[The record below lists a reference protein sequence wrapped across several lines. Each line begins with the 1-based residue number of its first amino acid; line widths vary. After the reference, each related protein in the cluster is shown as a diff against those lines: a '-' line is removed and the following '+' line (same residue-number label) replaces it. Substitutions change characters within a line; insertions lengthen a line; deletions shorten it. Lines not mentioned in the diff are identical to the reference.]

1 MATNDEKKL
10 SVKIIPPHEYLPY
23 IFVLLAL
30 ALIVFLGVVA
40 AKVFK
45 ESQYIGRS
53 VEFQN
58 TITVSGQGKVL
69 AKPDIGQ
76 VDLSVL
82 AEAKTVADAVSENNQ
97 KMNKIVQAMKK
108 AGISEDDLKTTVY
121 NINPKYQ
128 HTSGKSSITG
138 YEVLQTLAVK
148 IRDLDKS
155 SEILDAAATAGANQI
170 GSLSF
175 TIDDPDKVK
184 EEATAKA
191 IANAKEKA
199 GTMAQSLGINL
210 GRLVGF
216 NESDASDS
224 SSLYYEGLGGGG
236 LTKSAPVSDV
246 QVGQNEVAVDVSLTY
261 EVK

>member
-10 SVKIIPPHEYLPY
+10 SVRIIPPHEYIPY
-23 IFVLLAL
+23 MFILLVL

-45 ESQYIGRS
+45 ESQYIGKS

-58 TITVSGQGKVL
+58 TITVSGQGKIL
-69 AKPDIGQ
+69 AKPDIGR
-76 VDLSVL
+76 VDLSAL
-82 AEAKTVADAVSENNQ
+82 TESKTVADAVSENNQ
-97 KMNKIVQAMKK
+97 NMNKVVRAMKK
-108 AGISEDDLKTTVY
+108 AGISENDLKTAVY

-128 HTSGKSSITG
+128 YTSGKSSIIG
-138 YEVLQTLAVK
+138 YEVVQTLAVK
-148 IRDLDKS
+148 IRELDKS

-175 TIDDPDKVK
+175 TIDDPEKIK
-184 EEATAKA
+184 EEATQKA

-199 GTMAQSLGINL
+199 GTMAQSLGIKL
-210 GRLVGF
+210 GRIIGF
-216 NESDASDS
+216 DENSEPTL
-224 SSLYYEGLGGGG
+224 SSLYYGLGGRG
-236 LTKSAPVSDV
+236 SAAESALAPEV
-246 QVGQNEVAVDVSLTY
+246 QVGQNEITVSVNLTY

>member
-69 AKPDIGQ
+69 AKPDIGR

-128 HTSGKSSITG
+128 YTSGKSSITG